1 MNRVDRRVVDIARVL
16 AGIRQ
21 ARGLPPDT
29 RADLLAAFSAS
40 DDELETLREALGELL
55 RNAQRR

>member
-1 MNRVDRRVVDIARVL
+1 MTDRRVITITRVL

-29 RADLLAAFSAS
+29 RADLMAGFAAS
-40 DDELETLREALGELL
+40 DDELEELRAALGELL
-55 RNAQRR
+55 RNAQQR